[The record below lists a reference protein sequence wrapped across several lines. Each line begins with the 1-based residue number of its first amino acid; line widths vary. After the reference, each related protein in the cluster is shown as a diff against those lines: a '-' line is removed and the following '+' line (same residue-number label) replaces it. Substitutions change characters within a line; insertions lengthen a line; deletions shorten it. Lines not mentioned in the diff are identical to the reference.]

1 MGLPRLPVMG
11 PRAPSVRRPAQ
22 VSPSR
27 RPALLL
33 PAQLDTQSAHHPH
46 RGGLL
51 LPAVRAGGR
60 ARASYKLRC
69 PTELLLGRHS
79 PRKLRA
85 ATAGAASCE
94 CHISRHRERRRH
106 MAKPCCDHRDR
117 TLCRCIDLPHVCQY
131 PGAIGPTPTPSR
143 LAFAQP
149 LALATTMASPVAHT
163 TGQRRPSQ
171 APSQLTGKAGQTS
184 NYPPTTQQPRPA
196 PVARSKLSEAKKRQ
210 LAHSA
215 YRSVLFEYDAS
226 HRQSATVPGRIT
238 ATLPGRISYVHR
250 HYR

>member
-1 MGLPRLPVMG
+1 VFKAAVPGSGWCRCRGRGRAGRVRHGHGTTRLPVMG
-11 PRAPSVRRPAQ
+11 PRAPFVRRPAQ

-131 PGAIGPTPTPSR
+131 PGAIGPTPNAVPSCICPAAGPRNNHGFAGGTHHRTTP
-143 LAFAQP
+143 
-149 LALATTMASPVAHT
+149 TIASPVPANRKSGADQQLPAHNPAT
-163 TGQRRPSQ
+163 T
-171 APSQLTGKAGQTS
+171 TS
-184 NYPPTTQQPRPA
+184 
-196 PVARSKLSEAKKRQ
+196 ARGSVEAER
-210 LAHSA
+210 
-215 YRSVLFEYDAS
+215 
-226 HRQSATVPGRIT
+226 G
-238 ATLPGRISYVHR
+238 
-250 HYR
+250 